1 MSFLKKIFQKNKND
15 DLYPEFAEVA
25 GRPQLERHSSIIASR
40 RQSSVRETLTQ
51 IISDEDTI
59 YPEQFR

>member
-1 MSFLKKIFQKNKND
+1 MSFLKKIFQKNKNE

-25 GRPQLERHSSIIASR
+25 SRRHSSIIASR
-40 RQSSVRETLTQ
+40 RQSAIRETLTQ

>member
-1 MSFLKKIFQKNKND
+1 MSFLKQLFQKNKNE

-25 GRPQLERHSSIIASR
+25 NRRHSSIIASR
-40 RQSSVRETLTQ
+40 RQSSIRETLTQ

-59 YPEQFR
+59 YPEEYR